1 MVRVMYEDVLVGEVT
16 TNKSLTVDE
25 ALNLIDFDEQEFLE
39 EQGWDDIDYNEFKLV
54 YDNKEDIQM
63 GNKTINYEGIN
74 LKITEEVEN
83 GKVEA
88 VSSVGNY
95 YNLYIYDSI
104 PFTLDTLNI
113 ITREDVHIASN

>member
-1 MVRVMYEDVLVGEVT
+1 MIKVMYEDVLVGEVT

-63 GNKTINYEGIN
+63 GNKTINFEGIN

-88 VSSVGNY
+88 VSSVGN
-95 YNLYIYDSI
+95 LYHLYFKDGKPIKLEAIDI
-104 PFTLDTLNI
+104 VTTEWEF
-113 ITREDVHIASN
+113 